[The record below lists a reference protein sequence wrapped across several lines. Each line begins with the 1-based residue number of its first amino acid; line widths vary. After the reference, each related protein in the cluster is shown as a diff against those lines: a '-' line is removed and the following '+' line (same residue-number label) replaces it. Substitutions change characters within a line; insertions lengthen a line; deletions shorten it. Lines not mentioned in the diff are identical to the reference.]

1 MPLDTEFDCGRV
13 DWRAVV
19 EIDAP
24 AHLHHKALAA
34 VRPLPLG
41 GELRDDVELGAD
53 VEELVAQR
61 GKNDAA
67 GEGPGHARVEHV
79 GIVGKSDAQG
89 LRCAGWAGNRQEQAQ
104 AYEEGFPA
112 RHQSVP

>member
-13 DWRAVV
+13 DWRAIV

-61 GKNDAA
+61 AKDNAA

-79 GIVGKSDAQG
+79 GIVGKSDAQR
-89 LRCAGWAGNRQEQAQ
+89 LRRASLAGSRQEQAQ
-104 AYEEGFPA
+104 TGKEGFPA
-112 RHQSVP
+112 RHQSVL